1 MITYV
6 SLAQISTLIIAH
18 GLLLKHRTPYFP
30 RLPIFVSITFPQ
42 SFFRFLWA
50 FAIVIASVL
59 CFHPTSTTS
68 AILLCAWSVLVIIL
82 DEHMICPQL
91 VHFVVAT
98 MAICFESLDHLRMYT
113 CLLYTLGGLQKLNI
127 HFCTHGWLNFFR
139 DILYIRFGWIAPR
152 RTSFVFGFAAAM
164 FETCCGLC
172 LCVPNLASFAALHLI
187 LLHVAILT
195 SVVGAN
201 TYQPIWPWNI
211 LCIILLYNL
220 FVSNQRNENFWGVPS
235 VSSLSE
241 CLVLCLEICLFLIG
255 PLLSWI
261 ELWPPNLSFQMH
273 SYNFADVRMIVN
285 GKDFPFSD
293 VALNYHTQPSL
304 TFRGFSMWAQYLADF
319 TQKDVKLIYRGR
331 PESFSGKR
339 RRNVV
344 IFTAAQWFFS

>member
-1 MITYV
+1 MFRIPRSFTNVHV
-6 SLAQISTLIIAH
+6 SSLHVRRSSETQRAFLHTRLAQ
-18 GLLLKHRTPYFP
+18 
-30 RLPIFVSITFPQ
+30 
-42 SFFRFLWA
+42 
-50 FAIVIASVL
+50 
-59 CFHPTSTTS
+59 
-68 AILLCAWSVLVIIL
+68 
-82 DEHMICPQL
+82 
-91 VHFVVAT
+91 
-98 MAICFESLDHLRMYT
+98 
-113 CLLYTLGGLQKLNI
+113 
-127 HFCTHGWLNFFR
+127 FFR

-172 LCVPNLASFAALHLI
+172 LCVPNLAYFSALHLI
-187 LLHVAILT
+187 LLHVAILA

-304 TFRGFSMWAQYLADF
+304 TFRGFSMWLRNLRILLS
-319 TQKDVKLIYRGR
+319 VMPKL
-331 PESFSGKR
+331 E
-339 RRNVV
+339 
-344 IFTAAQWFFS
+344 